1 MHEYVTFEEM
11 KVRVSPQLI
20 LNMFLQLRKNIIF
33 KFGKVEMAPKKM
45 KKTLTFCPL
54 AKVAYS

>member
-1 MHEYVTFEEM
+1 MLAPMEF
-11 KVRVSPQLI
+11 SPAAAK
-20 LNMFLQLRKNIIF
+20 KNIF
-33 KFGKVEMAPKKM
+33 KFGKVEMAPKIM